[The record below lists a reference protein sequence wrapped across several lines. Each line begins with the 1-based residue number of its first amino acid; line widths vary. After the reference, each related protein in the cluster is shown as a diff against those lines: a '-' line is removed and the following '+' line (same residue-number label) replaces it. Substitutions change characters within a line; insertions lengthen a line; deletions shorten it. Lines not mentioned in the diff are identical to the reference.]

1 MTTPSFDTDALWR
14 FGKDATYLLGLLMLM
29 FASMA
34 FGWALK
40 SLS

>member
-1 MTTPSFDTDALWR
+1 MTPRSFDTDDLWR
-14 FGKDATYLLGLLMLM
+14 FGKDATYLLGLLVLV
-29 FASMA
+29 FASMC